1 MTFKVTEAAIESG
14 EKIEYLDPEKEPSR
28 FHKIMKE
35 LNEATTPEQRQALK
49 DAGDLRKLEAKHW
62 LAQFADEK
70 TEAGRFLPI
79 PDWMWKQMTEE
90 RRLELEA
97 KGWTWEPDGW
107 AYYRPENRPE
117 GKHPEVTRRFYRKTE
132 ARWFA
137 SFGVHLGYD
146 CSVALA
152 KTTKGQLITLTV
164 AWRQLIRAFRQ
175 GWKKGRNP
183 NS

>member
-117 GKHPEVTRRFYRKTE
+117 GKHPDYPEIPWIKDAMEDKTPT
-132 ARWFA
+132 
-137 SFGVHLGYD
+137 
-146 CSVALA
+146 A
-152 KTTKGQLITLTV
+152 KLIKKVPSDLITLTV